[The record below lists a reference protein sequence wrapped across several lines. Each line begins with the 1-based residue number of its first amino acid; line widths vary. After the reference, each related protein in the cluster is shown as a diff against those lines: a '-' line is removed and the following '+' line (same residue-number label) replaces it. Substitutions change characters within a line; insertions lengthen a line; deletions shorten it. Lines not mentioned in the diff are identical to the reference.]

1 MQQQRFGYTSQCPI
15 NRRIT
20 DLKRPG
26 LESRGRPARGV
37 CTQRDMGQQADMTE
51 AGMKE
56 LWKRTDCV
64 CFDVDSTVCTDEAI
78 DELATFLNVG
88 DEVAHL

>member
-15 NRRIT
+15 NRIT
-20 DLKRPG
+20 IDLKRPD
-26 LESRGRPARGV
+26 LESRGRLARGLW
-37 CTQRDMGQQADMTE
+37 TQRHMGQRADMTE

-56 LWKRTDCV
+56 LWKRADCV

-78 DELATFLNVG
+78 DELATFVNVG

>member
-1 MQQQRFGYTSQCPI
+1 
-15 NRRIT
+15 
-20 DLKRPG
+20 
-26 LESRGRPARGV
+26 
-37 CTQRDMGQQADMTE
+37 MGQRADMTD
-51 AGMKE
+51 ADMKE

-78 DELATFLNVG
+78 DELATFVNVG